1 MTELLLI
8 ATKLIYEPCQWQ
20 LTSFEQEEESQEY
33 QACRFK
39 LNERYVVG
47 RTAKTTPTKTG
58 QFVTLWKRSANG
70 PIQPFEASD
79 PIDLFVVNV
88 QKGDSLGQFIFP
100 KDALLSK
107 GIISGNNKVGKL
119 ATRVYAPWDTVTSK
133 QAEKTQRWQ
142 SDFFISLSPEASI
155 DYKKLRKLYLGA

>member
-1 MTELLLI
+1 MTELHW
-8 ATKLIYEPCQWQ
+8 A
-20 LTSFEQEEESQEY
+20 QESKEY
-33 QACRFK
+33 QACQFK
-39 LNERYVVG
+39 LNELYIVG

-88 QKGDSLGQFIFP
+88 QKGHSLGQFVFP
-100 KDALLSK
+100 KQILIEK
-107 GIISGNNKVGKL
+107 GVLASNGRAGKR
-119 ATRVYAPWDTVTSK
+119 AMRVYAPWDTVTSK

-142 SDFFISLSPEASI
+142 SDFFISLSPVVSI
-155 DYKKLRKLYLGA
+155 DHKKLRKLYLQD